1 MNVSTI
7 SAAIVTVF
15 MLVLLLF
22 KVSSVEPEV
31 ASETPPTLEIRR
43 KPAAEQRLQ
52 TATANAELPGNT
64 SGVIEKRPVVHT
76 KAVVKPLARPVV
88 KRRSPQPDADIRSY
102 SIPGPPSAAHF
113 SLGSSYTLAQR
124 DVDRMKSQIYALAAK
139 RINTAGMVR
148 FYTTKTSGIF
158 DIPIALELQK
168 EAPQKFRQ
176 FYFAFYYQNG
186 MLRQVR
192 RITREQ
198 EQLHANLFYNDRGQP
213 VLLAKYPAGKLA
225 WIHWL
230 EYDNRGYLARK
241 VQFSV
246 LRNNTAGKQGPAA
259 TISAMDVDL
268 YYPEPGYR
276 TMVEFDIIGS
286 MDRGFAVWEKNT
298 FAADGCSSQSVKY
311 PTPQKYTSR
320 TLPFYLDG
328 IKEHGVHP
336 PVPIPTQ

>member
-22 KVSSVEPEV
+22 KVASVEPEV
-31 ASETPPTLEIRR
+31 APETPPTLEIRR

-52 TATANAELPGNT
+52 TATANAELPGDAP
-64 SGVIEKRPVVHT
+64 GVIKKRPVVHT
-76 KAVVKPLARPVV
+76 RPVA
-88 KRRSPQPDADIRSY
+88 KRRPPQPDADIRSY
-102 SIPGPPSAAHF
+102 SIPGPPSASRF

-158 DIPIALELQK
+158 DIPIALELQQ
-168 EAPQKFRQ
+168 EVPQKFRQ

-192 RITREQ
+192 RITIDQ
-198 EQLHANLFYNDRGQP
+198 EELHAKLFYNDRGQP
-213 VLLAKYPAGKLA
+213 VLLARYPAGKLA
-225 WIHWL
+225 WVHWL
-230 EYDNRGYLARK
+230 EYDSRGYLARK

-246 LRNNTAGKQGPAA
+246 LRNHTAGKQGPAA

-286 MDRGFAVWEKNT
+286 MDSGFSVWEKYT
-298 FAADGCSSQSVKY
+298 FAADGCSSQSVKH

-320 TLPFYLDG
+320 TLPFYLAG

-336 PVPIPTQ
+336 PVPIPNQ